1 MGQGN
6 AAVKQ
11 WIERP
16 DRFADLFNGYVFQG
30 EQVILPEELELVS
43 GESDILLTDK
53 EGKVREIARH
63 RDIIMRWKREA
74 FMCLQVLHVL
84 QITRQSAVH

>member
-30 EQVILPEELELVS
+30 EQVILPEELEHVS
-43 GESDILLTDK
+43 GESVLLC
-53 EGKVREIARH
+53 
-63 RDIIMRWKREA
+63 W
-74 FMCLQVLHVL
+74 HVKIRRKYTML
-84 QITRQSAVH
+84 CR